1 MALVGGETQMG
12 VKGQATMKYFD
23 LRQEPIYNRHKGE
36 EMMNSTVTPQ
46 VTPSKADVPAPKKA
60 DLWSA
65 KGLPTPKKFDLSL
78 LKADL
83 SALSPHLQEVVK
95 DIMALKAIEASEH
108 FLTHKSQREL
118 LQHLNAQDLATVA
131 RILAGIK

>member
-1 MALVGGETQMG
+1 MEKHQ
-12 VKGQATMKYFD
+12 VK
-23 LRQEPIYNRHKGE
+23 QEG
-36 EMMNSTVTPQ
+36 T
-46 VTPSKADVPAPKKA
+46 AP
-60 DLWSA
+60 
-65 KGLPTPKKFDLSL
+65 
-78 LKADL
+78 KADL

-95 DIMALKAIEASEH
+95 DILALKAIEKSER